1 MSYNEELSEQ
11 NEKVAAGI
19 LGAFL
24 FALIGGALYI
34 ALYKIDIFPPVS
46 GMAAIVLSIIGF
58 RLFGKKPSLKSVFV
72 PMLIT
77 VVVIVLAIYL
87 TLAWDA
93 YEVYAIWYEN
103 GESERSI
110 TAGQA
115 LLYGYQFLADPGI
128 LTYYVKQFGLTFLFC
143 IVGSVL
149 FIIDGIKLYRE
160 QRDY

>member
-1 MSYNEELSEQ
+1 MSYSEELSEQ

-19 LGAFL
+19 IGAIL
-24 FALIGGALYI
+24 FSLIGGALYI
-34 ALYKIDIFPPVS
+34 ALYKIDIFSPVS
-46 GMAAIVLSIIGF
+46 GIAAVILSIVGF
-58 RLFGKKPSLKSVFV
+58 RLFGKKPSLKSVFI
-72 PMLIT
+72 PMIIT
-77 VVVIVLAIYL
+77 IAVMVLAIYL

-93 YEVYAIWYEN
+93 YSVYAIWYEN
-103 GESERSI
+103 GEAEHSI

-128 LTYYVKQFGLTFLFC
+128 LAYYIKQFGLTVLFC